1 MKTDEL
7 ISLLAAGATPVDP
20 NTGARRFGLALG
32 WGGLGAA
39 LLMAVT
45 LGVRPDLGQVALM
58 PMFWMK
64 LAFPASLAV
73 AGFFAAERLSRPGMR
88 LGGVWAG
95 LAVPVLLVW
104 LTGIGAFVDAA
115 PAQRQALVFGT
126 TWAYCTF
133 NIAMLSTPAF
143 IGIFWA
149 MKGLAPTCPV
159 LAGAGGGL
167 LAGAVGAF
175 VFAFHCPE
183 MAAPFLAIWYV
194 AGMAIPAL
202 AGAVLGPRL
211 LHW

>member
-7 ISLLAAGATPVDP
+7 VSLLAAGATPVDQ
-20 NTGARRFGLALG
+20 NTGARRLGLALA

-45 LGVRPDLGQVALM
+45 LGVRSDLGHMVLM
-58 PMFWMK
+58 PMFWLK
-64 LAFPASLAV
+64 LAFSASLAT
-73 AGFFAAERLSRPGMR
+73 AGVFAVERLSRPGMS

-104 LTGIGAFVDAA
+104 LLALWVFANAA
-115 PAQRQALVFGT
+115 PAQRPTLVFGS
-126 TWAYCTF
+126 TWRFCPLS
-133 NIAMLSTPAF
+133 IAMLSIPVF
-143 IGIFWA
+143 IGVFWA
-149 MKGLAPTCPV
+149 MKGLAPTRLV

-175 VFAFHCPE
+175 VHAFYCPE
-183 MAAPFLAIWYV
+183 MAAPFLGIWYV

-202 AGAVLGPRL
+202 AGALLGPRL